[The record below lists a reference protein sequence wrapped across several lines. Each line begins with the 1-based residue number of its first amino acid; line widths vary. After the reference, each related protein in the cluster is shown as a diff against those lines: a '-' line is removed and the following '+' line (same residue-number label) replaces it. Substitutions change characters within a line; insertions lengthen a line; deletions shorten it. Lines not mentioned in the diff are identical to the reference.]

1 MNESISLCVENL
13 DGTALGSFDS
23 TMSAEIRRE
32 ASTPAKKML
41 LPSKFRMRPQKSSSS
56 LALREEEVRLTLQKS
71 SSCLALHRGEVCYP
85 QKNVEI
91 SIASWGCDAAA
102 EGNDGKALKPLL
114 SAAATPAEC
123 RICQEEDDL
132 SNLETPCS
140 CTGTL
145 KFAHQKCVQRWCN
158 EKGDTVCEICRKSYE
173 GGYTAPPS
181 SARAD
186 SFPINIGD
194 SWEIASGQRFDLHES
209 RIFAVASDHLFSE
222 AEYEAYSR
230 ANERSAACFRSVALI
245 LMVLLLLRH
254 VLSITSTGAEE
265 DASTFFLLFL
275 LRTAGF
281 FLPCYIMARALN
293 VLQCRRQRQEAALA
307 AAEVAYLLQSGQA
320 QGVRIAVSPGLLA

>member
-1 MNESISLCVENL
+1 MSESISVCVENL
-13 DGTALGSFDS
+13 GCSAIASCDS
-23 TMSAEIRRE
+23 MPAEILRD
-32 ASTPAKKML
+32 ASFPAKKVL
-41 LPSKFRMRPQKSSSS
+41 LPNTKRMSPQKSSSS
-56 LALREEEVRLTLQKS
+56 LALRDDEVRLTLQKS
-71 SSCLALHRGEVCYP
+71 SSCLSLKRDDVRRSSRDV
-85 QKNVEI
+85 KI
-91 SIASWGCDAAA
+91 SIANWTRGAVGVVD
-102 EGNDGKALKPLL
+102 DGKAHEHLL
-114 SAAATPAEC
+114 IAAPAEC
-123 RICQEEDDL
+123 RICQEEDEL

-140 CTGTL
+140 CAGSL
-145 KFAHQKCVQRWCN
+145 KYAHRKCVQHWCN
-158 EKGDTVCEICRKSYE
+158 EKGDTICEICRKSYE

-194 SWEIASGQRFDLHES
+194 SWEIASGHRFDLHEP
-209 RIFAVASDHLFSE
+209 RIFAVASEHLFSE

-265 DASTFFLLFL
+265 DASTFFMLFL

-320 QGVRIAVSPGLLA
+320 QGVRIAVSPGLLT